1 MAFILW
7 LPQASA
13 VLTWCVLVTV
23 AIVWVYSFP
32 HPGKVLSR
40 LGLTL
45 PDDLLEGVVN
55 SKPGCVEQ
63 VLASIRDKVGH
74 CSSALYCCIK

>member
-1 MAFILW
+1 MVCAGYCGHR
-7 LPQASA
+7 
-13 VLTWCVLVTV
+13 V
-23 AIVWVYSFP
+23 VYSFP
-32 HPGKVLSR
+32 NPGKVLSR

-55 SKPGCVEQ
+55 SKPGCVEH

-74 CSSALYCCIK
+74 CATALFCCIN